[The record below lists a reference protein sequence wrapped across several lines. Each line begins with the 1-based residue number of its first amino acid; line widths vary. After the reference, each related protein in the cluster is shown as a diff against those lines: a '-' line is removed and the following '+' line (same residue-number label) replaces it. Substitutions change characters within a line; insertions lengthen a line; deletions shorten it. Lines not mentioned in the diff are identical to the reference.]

1 MIQDMPSARVARMLE
16 LADELADEERIELA
30 EELWE
35 RVPDKLSPEWEAE
48 LRKRMEE
55 MDAAEARGERP
66 GLVLTVD
73 EVIERARRP
82 GDDDDA

>member
-1 MIQDMPSARVARMLE
+1 MPSARVARMLE
-16 LADELADEERIELA
+16 LAEELADEERIELA
-30 EELWE
+30 EELLE
-35 RVPDKLSPEWEAE
+35 RVPDKLSHEWEAE
-48 LRKRMEE
+48 LRRRMEE

-73 EVIERARRP
+73 ELIERVRRP